1 MTFTKKLSAAGLFMV
16 MGLAL
21 GGCSNTAAVK
31 FAEDA
36 ANEICACKDIK
47 CAQESLQKFQ
57 KRYTEEFSNAKGT
70 QGDLDKISAAGKK
83 MTDCATKLAA
93 GGQ

>member
-1 MTFTKKLSAAGLFMV
+1 MTFTKKLAAAAILTFS
-16 MGLAL
+16 LA
-21 GGCSNTAAVK
+21 GCSNTAAVK

-47 CAQESLQKFQ
+47 CAQDALEKFQ
-57 KRYTEEFSNAKGT
+57 KRYTEEFTNAKGT
-70 QGDLDKISAAGKK
+70 QGDLDKIGAAGKR

-93 GGQ
+93 AGQ